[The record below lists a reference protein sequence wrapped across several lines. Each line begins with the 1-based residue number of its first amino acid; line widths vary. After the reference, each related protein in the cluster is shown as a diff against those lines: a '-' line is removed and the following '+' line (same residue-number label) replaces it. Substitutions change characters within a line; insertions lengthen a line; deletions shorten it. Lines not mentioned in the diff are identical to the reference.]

1 MKKDEIRSLAY
12 ELLETVPGNILTEDM
27 DIDPR
32 FSGIRLFDAPLVGF
46 GSASVSLFAE
56 YKKPGIIG
64 PWHMSPEEWLP
75 GAKSVISIF
84 LPFTEEVRSSN
95 RDETEHASTPWL
107 YARIEGQAFIIK
119 YIAALAARLEEQGF
133 RCCIPQTDPRWQA
146 VHAGGGIEGY
156 DAFMTP
162 STYGSR
168 WSERHAAFVCGLG
181 TFGLS
186 KGLIT
191 ERGIAGR
198 FCSLVT
204 VLPLEPDIRPY
215 LGVYDNCIHCNAC
228 VQRCPVGAI
237 DPVTGKDHPTCH
249 RFLGIS
255 KELFAP
261 RYGCGLCQT
270 GVPCE
275 AENPLHLMD

>member
-1 MKKDEIRSLAY
+1 MALTKEEINRKMTELFHEVEDITKVDGVDNLPGCEGMLIY
-12 ELLETVPGNILTEDM
+12 EEPLIGFASAD
-27 DIDPR
+27 DP
-32 FSGIRLFDAPLVGF
+32 LFE
-46 GSASVSLFAE
+46 E
-56 YKKPGIIG
+56 YKKPHVIGENYLSPREWMEDTETII
-64 PWHMSPEEWLP
+64 SF
-75 GAKSVISIF
+75 F
-84 LPFTEEVRSSN
+84 LPFREEIRKSN
-95 RDETEHASTPWL
+95 RDNKIMSSKEWLHA
-107 YARIEGQAFIIK
+107 RFEGQNLLNIYTVRI
-119 YIAALAARLEEQGF
+119 RQWLEEQGVHV
-133 RCCIPQTDPRWQA
+133 CIPAIDERFAQKITPF
-146 VHAGGGIEGY
+146 VEGE
-156 DAFMTP
+156 P
-162 STYGSR
+162 SRMGLHIASD

-237 DPVTGKDHPTCH
+237 DPVTGKDHPACH

>member
-1 MKKDEIRSLAY
+1 MKKDEIQSLAHN
-12 ELLETVPGNILTEDM
+12 LLETVPGNVLTEDM

-32 FSGIRLFDAPLVGF
+32 FAGLRLFDAPLVGF
-46 GSASVSLFAE
+46 GSASDPLFEE

-64 PWHMSPEEWLP
+64 PWHMSPKEWLP
-75 GAKSVISIF
+75 GAESVISIF

-95 RDETEHASTPWL
+95 RDETAHASTPWL
-107 YARIEGQAFIIK
+107 YARIEGQAFIGK
-119 YIAALAARLEEQGF
+119 YIAALAACLEKQGI
-133 RCCIPQTDPRWQA
+133 RCCIPQTDPRWQS
-146 VHAGGGIEGY
+146 VHAGTGIEGY
-156 DAFMTP
+156 DDVMTP
-162 STYGSR
+162 ETYGSR

-181 TFGLS
+181 TFALS

-191 ERGIAGR
+191 DRGIAGR
-198 FCSLVT
+198 FCSLIAD
-204 VLPLEPDIRPY
+204 LPLEPDIRPY
-215 LGVYDNCIHCNAC
+215 REIYEYCIHCNAC
-228 VQRCPVGAI
+228 VRRCPVGAI

-249 RFLGIS
+249 AFVENS
-255 KELFAP
+255 KKVFKP

>member
-46 GSASVSLFAE
+46 GSASDSLFAE

-119 YIAALAARLEEQGF
+119 YIASSLASTLVDVTLFTILNFLFGKLGFSNELRIPLATGIARL
-133 RCCIPQTDPRWQA
+133 T
-146 VHAGGGIEGY
+146 
-156 DAFMTP
+156 
-162 STYGSR
+162 SS
-168 WSERHAAFVCGLG
+168 FVN
-181 TFGLS
+181 FS
-186 KGLIT
+186 VNRKVV
-191 ERGIAGR
+191 
-198 FCSLVT
+198 FKFS
-204 VLPLEPDIRPY
+204 
-215 LGVYDNCIHCNAC
+215 
-228 VQRCPVGAI
+228 
-237 DPVTGKDHPTCH
+237 
-249 RFLGIS
+249 
-255 KELFAP
+255 
-261 RYGCGLCQT
+261 
-270 GVPCE
+270 
-275 AENPLHLMD
+275 